1 MSLFNSAYS
10 GHRSPTY
17 PLGDPVKYPQ
27 QDIPL
32 GTLKLYTEQ
41 YISDIGDGVQDIL
54 ASNLQY
60 TTQEM
65 IVALSLA
72 LSYIHNCSDA
82 INAKTGSI
90 GEISLPNMATAI
102 LEIPQGGSG
111 IGNEWIITTSTYTVI
126 T

>member
-1 MSLFNSAYS
+1 MIFNVVNGGQIYDNGDSID
-10 GHRSPTY
+10 Y
-17 PLGDPVKYPQ
+17 PVANIPQGSVKV
-27 QDIPL
+27 
-32 GTLKLYTEQ
+32 YTEQ
-41 YISDIGDGVQDIL
+41 YISDIGEGIQDIL

-65 IVALSLA
+65 VVALSLA
-72 LSYIHNCSDA
+72 LTYLHNCSDA

-102 LEIPQGGSG
+102 AEIPQGGGG
-111 IGNEWIITTSTYTVI
+111 IGTEWIINRSTYTVI